1 MAETLKEKYNRTK
14 TWYDSAKKLLQGRT
28 IERVWWQEWDEDYP
42 EEGGTGLVFST
53 DNGDV
58 FYVGSD
64 DEGNGPGALH
74 IGMSEK
80 RREQFRKEGLMQYCL
95 PVGVESNKSYR
106 DMWKKLNGLNNKS
119 WNEAGHIIME
129 EK

>member
-1 MAETLKEKYNRTK
+1 MNMAETLKEKYNRTK
-14 TWYDSAKKLLQGRT
+14 TWYDSAKKLLEGRT
-28 IERVWWQEWDEDYP
+28 IEHVWWEKWDKDYP
-42 EEGGTGLVFST
+42 EEGTGLVFST

-80 RREQFRKEGLMQYCL
+80 RRKQFKENKLCSYVL
-95 PVGVESNKSYR
+95 PVGVEDNESYIS
-106 DMWKKLNGLNNKS
+106 MWRELNGVNND
-119 WNEAGHIIME
+119 N
-129 EK
+129 